1 MRQPIPLP
9 VFQGLTETER
19 DTSRPIMLVG
29 FQHQGNLGLGYLTS
43 VLRQYGYSVHVVD
56 IEQAPE
62 EILQSA
68 LQLKPLLIGFSLI
81 FQFFI
86 ERYAELLRGLRAN
99 GVNCHF
105 TMGGHFP
112 SLSYQQ
118 TLDLVPELDSVVRFE
133 GEMTLVELADAV
145 STARD
150 WRSIQGIAYRNG
162 REVTA
167 TPARPLVEDLD
178 QLPYPERNYEPEA
191 VLGRSIMPILASRG
205 CARTCSFCTIHTF

>member
-68 LQLKPLLIGFSLI
+68 LQLKPLLIGFSLS
-81 FQFFI
+81 
-86 ERYAELLRGLRAN
+86 
-99 GVNCHF
+99 V
-105 TMGGHFP
+105 MP
-112 SLSYQQ
+112 SCCAACA
-118 TLDLVPELDSVVRFE
+118 P
-133 GEMTLVELADAV
+133 
-145 STARD
+145 TA
-150 WRSIQGIAYRNG
+150 
-162 REVTA
+162 
-167 TPARPLVEDLD
+167 
-178 QLPYPERNYEPEA
+178 
-191 VLGRSIMPILASRG
+191 
-205 CARTCSFCTIHTF
+205 